1 MRFQQPSA
9 GGDAFKPAEH
19 IGRLVL
25 IWAKDYR
32 ENIATSFGAADAICA
47 DVHVIDSPNGPEVFK
62 NALLFQ
68 RALIASLRDAIG
80 GDPVLGRIGQG
91 TAKPGQSAPYILTP
105 FTDADA
111 QAATA
116 YVESL
121 PKPFQAP
128 AAQQQ
133 AAAPGPIAQMPQ
145 QAAAR
150 ADALYQAA
158 QQQLQQQAPAAPAP
172 AAPAIDPGNLPP
184 DVAAL
189 LAQLQGRQG

>member
-1 MRFQQPSA
+1 
-9 GGDAFKPAEH
+9 
-19 IGRLVL
+19 
-25 IWAKDYR
+25 
-32 ENIATSFGAADAICA
+32 
-47 DVHVIDSPNGPEVFK
+47 

-145 QAAAR
+145 QA
-150 ADALYQAA
+150 
-158 QQQLQQQAPAAPAP
+158 PAAPAP
-172 AAPAIDPGNLPP
+172 AAPATSGGRLPGSIAG
-184 DVAAL
+184 AAG
-189 LAQLQGRQG
+189 AGAAGD